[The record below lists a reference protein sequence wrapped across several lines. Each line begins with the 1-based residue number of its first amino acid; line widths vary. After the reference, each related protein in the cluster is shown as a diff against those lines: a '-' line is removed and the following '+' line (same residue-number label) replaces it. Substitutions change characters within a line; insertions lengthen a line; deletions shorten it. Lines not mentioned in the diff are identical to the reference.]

1 MLSLVVYNIQ
11 MENLIESQEAKDFF
25 VWIDPKYFLIVNNLI
40 NLKTLFSMPG
50 DTADNLMFVPNPAFQ
65 GFISPFQANLLW
77 NYKAEY
83 NLELHRRQ
91 YFDIYPS
98 RMTSLFLFESDSEAI
113 KYSKH
118 NPEIALRRELKHLTT
133 HGSYRF
139 SRHDLSWV
147 DFLRL
152 PHGALDDTLY
162 PVCDSYW
169 RGIKVEECTLSS
181 CRQSWTQSPIIE
193 ILYEGTVKLL
203 E

>member
-91 YFDIYPS
+91 
-98 RMTSLFLFESDSEAI
+98 
-113 KYSKH
+113 
-118 NPEIALRRELKHLTT
+118 
-133 HGSYRF
+133 
-139 SRHDLSWV
+139 
-147 DFLRL
+147 
-152 PHGALDDTLY
+152 
-162 PVCDSYW
+162 
-169 RGIKVEECTLSS
+169 
-181 CRQSWTQSPIIE
+181 
-193 ILYEGTVKLL
+193 
-203 E
+203 